1 MCVCGGLGQV
11 PAEDHSF
18 LTPSL
23 TLKREKKFT
32 WVQIY
37 CNWLSSPE
45 HILSIKVML
54 SKANDNYRKSQ
65 EDMKTFVLFFFSS
78 FPKSISTGDSVSAQY
93 GSFHTLSSIQN
104 HSACLNTGMK
114 HIQTLNFTQILCLLT
129 EVETFS
135 TLESYLK

>member
-1 MCVCGGLGQV
+1 MPHPSRLKTYWHWRHQCVYMCMCVCMCTCMCVCLSVCMCVCGGLGQV

-65 EDMKTFVLFFFSS
+65 EDMKTFVLRSS
-78 FPKSISTGDSVSAQY
+78 WHIKITMSKICLASSASV
-93 GSFHTLSSIQN
+93 
-104 HSACLNTGMK
+104 
-114 HIQTLNFTQILCLLT
+114 
-129 EVETFS
+129 
-135 TLESYLK
+135 